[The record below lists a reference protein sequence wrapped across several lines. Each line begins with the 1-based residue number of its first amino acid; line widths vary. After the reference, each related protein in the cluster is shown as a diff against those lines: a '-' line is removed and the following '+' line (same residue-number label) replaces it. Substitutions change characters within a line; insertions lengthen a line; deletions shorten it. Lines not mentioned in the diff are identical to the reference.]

1 LLLTAAIWGFAFVAQ
16 RLGNDALNPLLFNG
30 LRFGLGGLAVLILK
44 VFILKRIPDAASG
57 KPPYGRILLLG
68 TVLFIASSLQ
78 QTGLLW
84 TTAGSAGFITGLYV
98 VFIPLFGLLVG
109 HILTRGMAVA
119 VGLAVAGL
127 WMINSGAALDA
138 TFGNVLVLISALFWA
153 LHVLLIGKYTQGTS
167 SLHLAIG
174 QYFVCALLSLAGG
187 VLMLAL
193 KVAGFG
199 IRISI
204 TKDVLAATAPI
215 LYGGIMSVGIAYTL
229 QMHAQKRVKPQAAG
243 IIMCSEAVFAML
255 GGILFLQERPPALA
269 YLGAALVLAAM
280 LVPKDR

>member
-1 LLLTAAIWGFAFVAQ
+1 MLLTAAIWGFAFVAQ

-30 LRFGLGGLAVLILK
+30 LRFGLGGLAVLVLK
-44 VFILKRIPDAASG
+44 AFRGRNTSVDHST
-57 KPPYGRILLLG
+57 KPHWSRILILG
-68 TVLFIASSLQ
+68 GVLFIAASLQ

-98 VFIPLFGLLVG
+98 LFIPLFGLLAG
-109 HILTRGMAVA
+109 HKLTPGMAVA
-119 VGLAVAGL
+119 AALAVAGL
-127 WMINSGAALDA
+127 WLINSGAALDA
-138 TFGNVLVLISALFWA
+138 TFGNILVLISALFWA
-153 LHVLLIGKYTQGTS
+153 LHVLLIGKYTKGTS
-167 SLHLAIG
+167 SLDLAIG

-229 QMHAQKRVKPQAAG
+229 QLHAQKRVKPQAAG